1 MSDYYKILGVSRNA
15 SKDEIKK
22 AYRKLAHQFH
32 PDKNKGEDKKFKE
45 INEAYQILSD
55 EKRRAEYDTY
65 GRVFSDGHSGHA
77 GGRPGWDFGG
87 NGFDFSGFSAGGR
100 QGFAFDVED
109 IFENFF
115 GGARSAGRGKKR
127 GRDISID
134 LEIFFE
140 EGVFGAERRV
150 LLKKSAVCE
159 MCKGT
164 GAEPGSGTQKCEH
177 CAGAG
182 RVNEMKK
189 SFFGTFNTIKECE
202 KCFGKGEIPNKK
214 CSNCKGLGVLLKN
227 EEILVKIPSGIQNGE
242 MIKLVGAGEAV
253 MNGIPGDLYVK
264 IYVASHRVFRR
275 EASNLVMDLDIKI
288 SEALLGSERDIK
300 TLDGTLKVKIPA
312 GIDSGEILRVRGKG
326 IPYHQGGR
334 GDLMIKVLIRTPKK
348 ISKKAKKIIEEL
360 REEEL

>member
-1 MSDYYKILGVSRNA
+1 MNDYYKILGVSRNA

-22 AYRKLAHQFH
+22 AYRNLAHQYH

-65 GRVFSDGHSGHA
+65 GRVFNDGQAGSG
-77 GGRPGWDFGG
+77 GF
-87 NGFDFSGFSAGGR
+87 GFDFGGFSAGGG

-115 GGARSAGRGKKR
+115 GGAQSARAGKKR

-134 LEIFFE
+134 LEISFE

-150 LLKKSAVCE
+150 LLKKNAVCE
-159 MCKGT
+159 KCKGA
-164 GAEPGSGTQKCEH
+164 GGEPGTGTQKCAH

-214 CSNCKGLGVLLKN
+214 CSVCKGLGTLMKN

-242 MIKLVGAGEAV
+242 MIKLAGAGEAV
-253 MNGIPGDLYVK
+253 SNGIPGDLYVK
-264 IYVASHRVFRR
+264 MHVANHRVFRR
-275 EASNLVMDLDIKI
+275 EGSNLAMDLDIKM
-288 SEALLGSERDIK
+288 SEALLGSEREIR
-300 TLDGTLKVKIPA
+300 TLDGALKVKIPE
-312 GIDSGEILRVRGKG
+312 GVDSGEILRVRGKG
-326 IPYHQGGR
+326 IPHHQGGR

-348 ISKKAKKIIEEL
+348 ISRKAKKLIEEL
-360 REEEL
+360 REEGL